1 MFNLRKDGIR
11 LYQNMAR
18 AATEHKLQLAILHL
32 ATVAQD
38 KRMKMEPSQQELDL
52 LEINYFTRGLG
63 EKLIAHYIEIFPRS
77 NFSQTSQRLL
87 LVTISN
93 KSKSNQSTVAR
104 MTMKLTRRVLGH
116 LLHHSLVCSLT
127 HLLVPHCSLRSR
139 VRYIDERRG

>member
-1 MFNLRKDGIR
+1 
-11 LYQNMAR
+11 MAR

-63 EKLIAHYIEIFPRS
+63 EKL
-77 NFSQTSQRLL
+77 LL

-93 KSKSNQSTVAR
+93 KSKSNQSTVGR

-116 LLHHSLVCSLT
+116 L
-127 HLLVPHCSLRSR
+127 HLLPLIRSLC
-139 VRYIDERRG
+139 